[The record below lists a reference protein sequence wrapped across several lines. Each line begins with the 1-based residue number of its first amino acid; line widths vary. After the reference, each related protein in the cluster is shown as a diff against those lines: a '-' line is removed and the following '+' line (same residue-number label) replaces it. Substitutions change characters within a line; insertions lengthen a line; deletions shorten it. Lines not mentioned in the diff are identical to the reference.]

1 MLYVQKTEAEASLLE
16 DSDSSDEE
24 FSKREDNT
32 KDLKL
37 KRRGK
42 KKVEPL
48 LVDFKDEELQEEQEE
63 EEHHSDEEL
72 LNI

>member
-1 MLYVQKTEAEASLLE
+1 M
-16 DSDSSDEE
+16 
-24 FSKREDNT
+24 
-32 KDLKL
+32 DLKL

-48 LVDFKDEELQEEQEE
+48 LVDFKDEEVQEEQE

>member
-1 MLYVQKTEAEASLLE
+1 MLCVQKTEAEASLLE

-24 FSKREDNT
+24 FSKRGDNT

-37 KRRGK
+37 KRRDK

-48 LVDFKDEELQEEQEE
+48 LVDLKDEEVQEEQEE

>member
-1 MLYVQKTEAEASLLE
+1 M
-16 DSDSSDEE
+16 
-24 FSKREDNT
+24 
-32 KDLKL
+32 DLKL